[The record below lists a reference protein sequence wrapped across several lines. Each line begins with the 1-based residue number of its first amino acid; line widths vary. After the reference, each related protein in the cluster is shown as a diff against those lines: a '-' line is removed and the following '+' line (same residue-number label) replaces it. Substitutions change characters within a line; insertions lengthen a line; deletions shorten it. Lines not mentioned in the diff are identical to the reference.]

1 VYGDENSFNISQI
14 DKIIKEKN
22 DIVILRSGDRIMG
35 SVQEESINIKT
46 VKNENITV
54 NFKNIKEVTFLE
66 NRKNNDCH

>member
-1 VYGDENSFNISQI
+1 MYGDENSFNISQI